1 MSVTYPRPEVL
12 MLFSVPLYQRLG
24 DVMSACQT
32 AQTNKPVRSMS
43 PNTKPH
49 LEVAVSSRPPP
60 NGSALWG
67 HLCLSVIV
75 FPPDL
80 CSSAYDAGNLSHGK
94 TNKKQWGGDTC
105 LRLHVVFF
113 FMKLCRLKRY
123 LEFQCLEEKKE
134 GKRTNKMNIMSFKNS
149 WKPSAGD
156 TNVTM
161 AIF

>member
-1 MSVTYPRPEVL
+1 MAISKGSLLHCERSGQLTFSVNRKKRERRRAGDGRKRQPATMSVTYPRPEVL

-60 NGSALWG
+60 SNRAALWG

-80 CSSAYDAGNLSHGK
+80 CSSAYDAGNLSHSK

-113 FMKLCRLKRY
+113 F
-123 LEFQCLEEKKE
+123 
-134 GKRTNKMNIMSFKNS
+134 S
-149 WKPSAGD
+149 WNYAD
-156 TNVTM
+156 
-161 AIF
+161 